1 MNCLFVIDVQNGFV
15 TEETKAVIPEI
26 LRTMET
32 FPKELVLASRFV
44 NEAGSAFT
52 GILKWY
58 GMQEEKETELY
69 EGIKERAGFTA
80 VKYGYSACTPEVLGY
95 LWEHRVTD
103 VYLTGMDTDCCVL
116 ATAVDLFENHI
127 RPVVLA
133 NCCASTGG
141 KRAHEAGLLALERLI
156 GKEQIVR

>member
-1 MNCLFVIDVQNGFV
+1 MKCLFVIDVQNGFV
-15 TEETKAVIPEI
+15 TPETKHVVPEI
-26 LRTMET
+26 LRVMET
-32 FPKELVLASRFV
+32 FPKDLVLASRFV
-44 NEAGSAFT
+44 NEKGSAFT
-52 GILKWY
+52 EILNWY
-58 GMQEEKETELY
+58 GVQDAPETELY
-69 EGIKERAGFTA
+69 KGVKKRAGFVA
-80 VKYGYSACTPEVLGY
+80 EKYGYSACTPEVLGY

-127 RPVVLA
+127 RPMVLA
-133 NCCASTGG
+133 NYCASTGG